1 MGPWQRF
8 VERFIERLVE
18 RFIERLVHW
27 GQPLPSFEDIRQMNI
42 QAAATLTR
50 ERVISALERTRF
62 SCDEARDELLRL
74 ARSCPFDAAMYARCR
89 ALAGLDRPQYGP
101 PGAIEETW
109 YLEGLIERL
118 RSLGEA
124 ERG

>member
-1 MGPWQRF
+1 MGLWQRF
-8 VERFIERLVE
+8 VDWV
-18 RFIERLVHW
+18 
-27 GQPLPSFEDIRQMNI
+27 QPLPSFEDIRQMNL
-42 QAAATLTR
+42 QAAATLPR
-50 ERVISALERTRF
+50 ERVISALEQTRF
-62 SCDEARDELLRL
+62 SCDEARDEILRL
-74 ARSCPFDAAMYARCR
+74 ARSRPFDAASYARCR
-89 ALAGLDRPQYGP
+89 ALTGLDGPQYGP